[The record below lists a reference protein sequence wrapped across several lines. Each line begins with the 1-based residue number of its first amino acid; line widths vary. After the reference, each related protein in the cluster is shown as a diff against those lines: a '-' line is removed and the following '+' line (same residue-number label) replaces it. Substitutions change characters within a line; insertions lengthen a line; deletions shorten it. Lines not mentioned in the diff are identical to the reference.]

1 MAATT
6 TAAKKTKPRQIPARP
21 TSNGESNGRSNG
33 HVDPEVVTPDEVTPD
48 EVIAEVPEKKPAE
61 FVFTPE
67 GDDEPITVPLVT
79 VPYVKQRWFW
89 LQLSELEGLAQQK
102 FWLKFAEVPFP
113 VIERIF
119 LLNDAEFIKFFNDW
133 IEASNGASPG
143 E

>member
-1 MAATT
+1 MATT
-6 TAAKKTKPRQIPARP
+6 TAAKRAKPRQSPARP
-21 TSNGESNGRSNG
+21 ASNGESNGKSNG
-33 HVDPEVVTPDEVTPD
+33 HIDPEVVTSDEV
-48 EVIAEVPEKKPAE
+48 KPAPVTE

-67 GDDEPITVPLVT
+67 GDDEAITVPIVV

-119 LLNDAEFIKFFNDW
+119 LLNDAEFIRFFNDW